1 MCRRRVKLARIAVA
15 RGFPHALSKV
25 RRNNFV
31 ESGARDPVNRTASQ
45 PYIGVLREHLRE
57 SVIRGEV
64 SCAPQSQQSEFILG
78 SPCPSCAVRR
88 VSRLVCH
95 HLSINNY
102 LSHPDMILI
111 EFRQVGDPHS
121 DLPFFGKMQSS
132 VLLSAMKNSANCF
145 AACMALALGGFRV
158 IALSLSGKFGQ
169 IEVLRKYGTQALS
182 AAAST

>member
-1 MCRRRVKLARIAVA
+1 
-15 RGFPHALSKV
+15 V

-64 SCAPQSQQSEFILG
+64 SCEPQQQSEFILG
-78 SPCPSCAVRR
+78 SPCAVRR

-121 DLPFFGKMQSS
+121 EADRHILVYRS
-132 VLLSAMKNSANCF
+132 
-145 AACMALALGGFRV
+145 LARCNPQFYY
-158 IALSLSGKFGQ
+158 
-169 IEVLRKYGTQALS
+169 LR
-182 AAAST
+182 